1 MPLSAY
7 KILRGGTHSQLSQAV
22 QLELSLPNRVLAS
35 EIFTRNGVMFQAVGT
50 GTIDTGAVTAY
61 SVLTS
66 ASEDTFAAAITNQL
80 GTFQPLGTPVVNNG
94 NFYTAMGIISP
105 SSGNTGQ
112 PGRTPE
118 LRVGLGYIQWKY
130 QDEFEWQ
137 NLVALS
143 ALTGSSIQLRTFNGY
158 IQWKPTTETI
168 WENMVSLNDLKGPAN
183 SLSIGTI
190 STGAE
195 GSQASATI
203 SGTAPNQTLS
213 LTIPRG
219 NTGPAN
225 SLSIGT
231 VTTVA
236 SGQDASATITGDA
249 PNQTL
254 NLGIPQGLKGDVGPV
269 NNLSIGTVSTLETG
283 ASATATITGTAPN
296 QTLNLGIPTGPAG
309 TNSVTEVITGT
320 VTTAGTAVPLTFTK
334 TYSAPPAVIPI
345 PQWSGQQM
353 VTGSAFSITKT
364 GCNFTAMQSR
374 STLLLSSGPFEN
386 AAAGVTFRV
395 LVIGN

>member
-105 SSGNTGQ
+105 SSGDTGQ

-158 IQWKPTTETI
+158 IQWKPTTETV
-168 WENMVSLNDLKGPAN
+168 WENMISLNDLKGPAN

-190 STGAE
+190 TTGAE

-213 LTIPRG
+213 LTIPR
-219 NTGPAN
+219 
-225 SLSIGT
+225 
-231 VTTVA
+231 
-236 SGQDASATITGDA
+236 
-249 PNQTL
+249 
-254 NLGIPQGLKGDVGPV
+254 GDVGPV

-334 TYSAPPAVIPI
+334 TYSAPPAVIPV

-353 VTGSAFSITKT
+353 VTGGASDITET
-364 GCNFTAMQSR
+364 GCNFTAVQSR
-374 STLLLSSGPFEN
+374 STLLLSSGPFED
-386 AAAGVTFRV
+386 AAAGATFRV